1 MEHLPGTFRFGMLSA
16 FFSVFSRPWR
26 QTDFESKFEAERMSR
41 LEREGRILKQLADH
55 EQEVATDF
63 ETERV
68 SPKIEKHRGYKGGKI
83 HLIPM
88 CERKRK
94 VCRGLGSG

>member
-1 MEHLPGTFRFGMLSA
+1 MAILWVTPGAATIAQNSCTFHEHALGFSCFR
-16 FFSVFSRPWR
+16 V
-26 QTDFESKFEAERMSR
+26 QTDFESKFEAERISR

-68 SPKIEKHRGYKGGKI
+68 RFSSR
-83 HLIPM
+83 
-88 CERKRK
+88 
-94 VCRGLGSG
+94 

>member
-1 MEHLPGTFRFGMLSA
+1 MRRPPSPSCNRLTHLDDDAPRIRFVLQM
-16 FFSVFSRPWR
+16 
-26 QTDFESKFEAERMSR
+26 DFEAKFEAERISR

-68 SPKIEKHRGYKGGKI
+68 GYHTPPPPSPLPRV
-83 HLIPM
+83 L
-88 CERKRK
+88 
-94 VCRGLGSG
+94 LWS

>member
-1 MEHLPGTFRFGMLSA
+1 M
-16 FFSVFSRPWR
+16 FSPVFSRPWR

-68 SPKIEKHRGYKGGKI
+68 SLTRNHTHTASKDGKI
-83 HLIPM
+83 HWIPKF
-88 CERKRK
+88 ERKK
-94 VCRGLGSG
+94 VC

>member
-1 MEHLPGTFRFGMLSA
+1 M
-16 FFSVFSRPWR
+16 
-26 QTDFESKFEAERMSR
+26 DFQSKFEAERISR

-68 SPKIEKHRGYKGGKI
+68 RSSPPPVGSAHAS
-83 HLIPM
+83 
-88 CERKRK
+88 
-94 VCRGLGSG
+94 CRNGCVTNDLTRRPTKENGL

>member
-1 MEHLPGTFRFGMLSA
+1 MVQM
-16 FFSVFSRPWR
+16 
-26 QTDFESKFEAERMSR
+26 DFESKFEAERISR

-68 SPKIEKHRGYKGGKI
+68 RQHTAPPP
-83 HLIPM
+83 L
-88 CERKRK
+88 
-94 VCRGLGSG
+94 

>member
-1 MEHLPGTFRFGMLSA
+1 MLQ
-16 FFSVFSRPWR
+16 V
-26 QTDFESKFEAERMSR
+26 DFESKFEAERISR

-68 SPKIEKHRGYKGGKI
+68 RQRSAPPLVVIIFPLETD
-83 HLIPM
+83 
-88 CERKRK
+88 
-94 VCRGLGSG
+94 VW